1 MINAA
6 IFDMD
11 GTFLDS
17 MPYWMNAGE
26 NFLESLQIQAEEN
39 LGEKLLDMTLQDG
52 CIYLKEKYS
61 LNLSPKQIEEKIK
74 DILLSAYSEKIQFKE
89 GAMAFLE
96 KLKKTGAKIA
106 VCTHTDRSLFSPAFK
121 RLGLENF
128 FDYVISAKE
137 FGLSKSHPEI
147 FFHVAEKLN
156 SKPEETWIFEDALY
170 AIITAKKAGFK
181 TAGIFDTSSK
191 KDEEKIKKIVT
202 KYFYTYSTAE
212 SFFFQ
217 DKKEFLK

>member
-17 MPYWMNAGE
+17 MPYWMNAG
-26 NFLESLQIQAEEN
+26 NFFLESLQIQGEEN
-39 LGEKLLDMTLQDG
+39 LGEKLLDMTLPEG

-61 LNLSPKQIEEKIK
+61 LNLSPEQIEEKIK
-74 DILLSAYSEKIQFKE
+74 NILLSAYTNEISFK
-89 GAMAFLE
+89 GTSLSFLK
-96 KLKKTGAKIA
+96 KLKESGSKIA
-106 VCTHTDRSLFSPAFK
+106 VCTHTERSLFSPAFK

-156 SKPEETWIFEDALY
+156 SKPEETWVFEDALY
-170 AIITAKKAGFK
+170 AIITAKRAGFK
-181 TAGIFDTSSK
+181 TAGIFDSSSQ
-191 KDEEKIKKIVT
+191 KDEEKIKKIAT
-202 KYFYTYSTAE
+202 KYFYTYSEAE

-217 DKKEFLK
+217 KNEEF

>member
-17 MPYWMNAGE
+17 MPYWMNAGSF
-26 NFLESLQIQAEEN
+26 FLESLQIQGEEN
-39 LGEKLLDMTLQDG
+39 LGEKLLDMTLPEG

-61 LNLSPKQIEEKIK
+61 LNLSPEQIEEKIK
-74 DILLSAYSEKIQFKE
+74 NILLSAYTNEISFK
-89 GAMAFLE
+89 GTSLSFLK
-96 KLKKTGAKIA
+96 KLKESGSKIA
-106 VCTHTDRSLFSPAFK
+106 VCTHTERSLFSPAFK

-202 KYFYTYSTAE
+202 KYFYNYSKAE
-212 SFFFQ
+212 AFFFQ

>member
-61 LNLSPKQIEEKIK
+61 LNLSPEQIEEKIK
-74 DILLSAYSEKIQFKE
+74 
-89 GAMAFLE
+89 
-96 KLKKTGAKIA
+96 
-106 VCTHTDRSLFSPAFK
+106 
-121 RLGLENF
+121 
-128 FDYVISAKE
+128 
-137 FGLSKSHPEI
+137 KS
-147 FFHVAEKLN
+147 
-156 SKPEETWIFEDALY
+156 
-170 AIITAKKAGFK
+170 
-181 TAGIFDTSSK
+181 
-191 KDEEKIKKIVT
+191 VT
-202 KYFYTYSTAE
+202 KYFYTYSKAE
-212 SFFFQ
+212 AFFFQ
-217 DKKEFLK
+217 EKKEFLK

>member
-17 MPYWMNAGE
+17 MPYWMNAGSF
-26 NFLESLQIQAEEN
+26 FLESLQIQGEEN
-39 LGEKLLDMTLQDG
+39 LGEKLLDMTLPEG

-61 LNLSPKQIEEKIK
+61 LNLSPEQIEEKIK
-74 DILLSAYSEKIQFKE
+74 NILLSAYTNEISFK
-89 GAMAFLE
+89 GTSLSFLK
-96 KLKKTGAKIA
+96 KLKESGSKIA
-106 VCTHTDRSLFSPAFK
+106 VCTHTERSLFSPAFK

-156 SKPEETWIFEDALY
+156 SKTEETWIFEDALY
-170 AIITAKKAGFK
+170 AIITAKRAGFK
-181 TAGIFDTSSK
+181 TAGIFDSSSQ
-191 KDEEKIKKIVT
+191 KDEEKIKKIAT
-202 KYFYTYSTAE
+202 KYFYTYSETE

-217 DKKEFLK
+217 KTRNFK

>member
-61 LNLSPKQIEEKIK
+61 LNLSPEQIEEKIK
-74 DILLSAYSEKIQFKE
+74 NILLSAYSEKIQFKE

-96 KLKKTGAKIA
+96 KLKKNGAKIA
-106 VCTHTDRSLFSPAFK
+106 VCTHTDRSLF
-121 RLGLENF
+121 F
-128 FDYVISAKE
+128 FVL
-137 FGLSKSHPEI
+137 FSHS
-147 FFHVAEKLN
+147 HTSL
-156 SKPEETWIFEDALY
+156 LY
-170 AIITAKKAGFK
+170 
-181 TAGIFDTSSK
+181 S
-191 KDEEKIKKIVT
+191 VT
-202 KYFYTYSTAE
+202 
-212 SFFFQ
+212 
-217 DKKEFLK
+217 

>member
-17 MPYWMNAGE
+17 MPFWMNAGSF
-26 NFLESLQIQAEEN
+26 FLESLQIQGEEN
-39 LGEKLLDMTLQDG
+39 LGEKLLDMTLPEG

-61 LNLSPKQIEEKIK
+61 LNLSPEQIEEKIK
-74 DILLSAYSEKIQFKE
+74 NILLSAYTNEISFK
-89 GAMAFLE
+89 GTSLSFLK
-96 KLKKTGAKIA
+96 KLKESGSKIA

-156 SKPEETWIFEDALY
+156 SKPEETWVFEDALY
-170 AIITAKKAGFK
+170 AIITAKRAGFK
-181 TAGIFDTSSK
+181 TAGIFDSSSQ
-191 KDEEKIKKIVT
+191 KDEEKIKKIAT
-202 KYFYTYSTAE
+202 KYFYTYSEAE

-217 DKKEFLK
+217 KNEEF

>member
-17 MPYWMNAGE
+17 MPYWMNAGSF
-26 NFLESLQIQAEEN
+26 FLESLQIKGEEN
-39 LGEKLLDMTLQDG
+39 LGEKLLDMTLPEG

-61 LNLSPKQIEEKIK
+61 LNLSPEQIEEKIK
-74 DILLSAYSEKIQFKE
+74 NILLSVYTNEISFK
-89 GAMAFLE
+89 GTSLSFLK
-96 KLKKTGAKIA
+96 KLKESGSKIA
-106 VCTHTDRSLFSPAFK
+106 VCTHTERSLFSPAFK

-137 FGLSKSHPEI
+137 FGFSKSHPEI

-156 SKPEETWIFEDALY
+156 SKPEETWVFEDALY
-170 AIITAKKAGFK
+170 AIITAKRAGFK
-181 TAGIFDTSSK
+181 TAGIFDSSSQ
-191 KDEEKIKKIVT
+191 KDEEKIKKIAT
-202 KYFYTYSTAE
+202 KYFYTYSEAE

-217 DKKEFLK
+217 KTRNSK

>member
-17 MPYWMNAGE
+17 MPYWMNAGSF
-26 NFLESLQIQAEEN
+26 FLESLQIQGEEN
-39 LGEKLLDMTLQDG
+39 LGEKLLDMTLPEG

-61 LNLSPKQIEEKIK
+61 LNLSPEQIEEKIK
-74 DILLSAYSEKIQFKE
+74 NILLSAYTNKISFK
-89 GAMAFLE
+89 GTSLSFLK
-96 KLKKTGAKIA
+96 KLKESGSKIA
-106 VCTHTDRSLFSPAFK
+106 VCTHTERSLFSPAFK

-156 SKPEETWIFEDALY
+156 SKPEETWVFEDALY
-170 AIITAKKAGFK
+170 AIITAKRAGFK
-181 TAGIFDTSSK
+181 TAGIFDSSSQ
-191 KDEEKIKKIVT
+191 KDEEKIKKIAT
-202 KYFYTYSTAE
+202 KYFYTYSEAE

-217 DKKEFLK
+217 KNEEF

>member
-61 LNLSPKQIEEKIK
+61 LNLSPEQIEEKIK
-74 DILLSAYSEKIQFKE
+74 DMLI
-89 GAMAFLE
+89 
-96 KLKKTGAKIA
+96 
-106 VCTHTDRSLFSPAFK
+106 
-121 RLGLENF
+121 
-128 FDYVISAKE
+128 
-137 FGLSKSHPEI
+137 
-147 FFHVAEKLN
+147 
-156 SKPEETWIFEDALY
+156 
-170 AIITAKKAGFK
+170 
-181 TAGIFDTSSK
+181 
-191 KDEEKIKKIVT
+191 
-202 KYFYTYSTAE
+202 
-212 SFFFQ
+212 
-217 DKKEFLK
+217 

>member
-17 MPYWMNAGE
+17 MPYWMNAG
-26 NFLESLQIQAEEN
+26 NFFLESLQIQGEEN
-39 LGEKLLDMTLQDG
+39 LGEKLLDMTLPEG

-61 LNLSPKQIEEKIK
+61 LNLSTEQIEEKIK
-74 DILLSAYSEKIQFKE
+74 NILLSAYTNEISFK
-89 GAMAFLE
+89 GTSLSFLK
-96 KLKKTGAKIA
+96 KLKESGSKIA
-106 VCTHTDRSLFSPAFK
+106 VCTHTERSLFSPAFK

-181 TAGIFDTSSK
+181 TARIFDTSSK
-191 KDEEKIKKIVT
+191 KDEEKIKKIAT
-202 KYFYTYSTAE
+202 KYFYTYSEAE

-217 DKKEFLK
+217 KNEEF

>member
-17 MPYWMNAGE
+17 MPYWMNAGSF
-26 NFLESLQIQAEEN
+26 FLESLQIQGEEN
-39 LGEKLLDMTLQDG
+39 LGEKLLDMTLPEG

-61 LNLSPKQIEEKIK
+61 LNLSPEQIEEKIK
-74 DILLSAYSEKIQFKE
+74 NILLSAYTNEISFKN
-89 GAMAFLE
+89 GSLSFLK
-96 KLKKTGAKIA
+96 KLKESGSKIA
-106 VCTHTDRSLFSPAFK
+106 VCTHTERSLFSPAFK

-156 SKPEETWIFEDALY
+156 SKPEETWVFEDALY
-170 AIITAKKAGFK
+170 AIITAKRAGFK
-181 TAGIFDTSSK
+181 TAGIFDSSSQ
-191 KDEEKIKKIVT
+191 KDEEKIKKIAT
-202 KYFYTYSTAE
+202 KYFYTYSEAE

-217 DKKEFLK
+217 KNEEF

>member
-17 MPYWMNAGE
+17 MPYWMNAGSF
-26 NFLESLQIQAEEN
+26 FLESLQIQGEEN
-39 LGEKLLDMTLQDG
+39 LGEKLLDMTLPEG

-61 LNLSPKQIEEKIK
+61 LNLSPEQIEEKIK
-74 DILLSAYSEKIQFKE
+74 NILLSAYTNEISFK
-89 GAMAFLE
+89 GTSLSFLK
-96 KLKKTGAKIA
+96 KLKESGSKIA
-106 VCTHTDRSLFSPAFK
+106 VCTHTERSLFSPAFK

-156 SKPEETWIFEDALY
+156 SKPEETWVFEDALY
-170 AIITAKKAGFK
+170 AIITAKRAGFK
-181 TAGIFDTSSK
+181 TAGIFDSSSQ
-191 KDEEKIKKIVT
+191 KDEEKIKKIAT
-202 KYFYTYSTAE
+202 KYFYTYSETE

-217 DKKEFLK
+217 KTRNFK

>member
-17 MPYWMNAGE
+17 MPYWMNAGSF
-26 NFLESLQIQAEEN
+26 FLESLQIQGEEN
-39 LGEKLLDMTLQDG
+39 LGEKLLDMTLPEG

-61 LNLSPKQIEEKIK
+61 LNLSPEQIEEKIK
-74 DILLSAYSEKIQFKE
+74 NILLSAYTNEISFK
-89 GAMAFLE
+89 GTSLSFLK
-96 KLKKTGAKIA
+96 KLKESGSKIA
-106 VCTHTDRSLFSPAFK
+106 VCTHTERSLFSPAFK

-156 SKPEETWIFEDALY
+156 SKTEETWIFEDALY
-170 AIITAKKAGFK
+170 AIITAKRAGFK
-181 TAGIFDTSSK
+181 TAGIFDSSSQ
-191 KDEEKIKKIVT
+191 KDEEKIKKIAT
-202 KYFYTYSTAE
+202 KYFYTYSEAE

-217 DKKEFLK
+217 KNEEF

>member
-17 MPYWMNAGE
+17 MPYWMNAGSF
-26 NFLESLQIQAEEN
+26 FLESLQIQGEEN
-39 LGEKLLDMTLQDG
+39 LGEKLLDMTLPEG

-61 LNLSPKQIEEKIK
+61 LNLSPEQIEEKIK
-74 DILLSAYSEKIQFKE
+74 NILLSAYTNEISFK
-89 GAMAFLE
+89 GTSLSFLK
-96 KLKKTGAKIA
+96 KLKESGSKIA
-106 VCTHTDRSLFSPAFK
+106 VCTHTERSLFSPAFK

-156 SKPEETWIFEDALY
+156 SKTEETWVFEDALY
-170 AIITAKKAGFK
+170 AIITAKRAGFK
-181 TAGIFDTSSK
+181 TAGIFDSSSQ
-191 KDEEKIKKIVT
+191 KDEEKIKKIAT
-202 KYFYTYSTAE
+202 KYFYTYSEAE

-217 DKKEFLK
+217 KNEEF

>member
-17 MPYWMNAGE
+17 MPYWMNAGSF
-26 NFLESLQIQAEEN
+26 FLESLQIQGEEN
-39 LGEKLLDMTLQDG
+39 LGEKLLDMTLPEG

-61 LNLSPKQIEEKIK
+61 LNLSPEQIEEKIK
-74 DILLSAYSEKIQFKE
+74 NILLSAYTNEISFK
-89 GAMAFLE
+89 GTSLSFLK
-96 KLKKTGAKIA
+96 KLKESGSKIA

-156 SKPEETWIFEDALY
+156 SKPEETWVFEDALY
-170 AIITAKKAGFK
+170 AIITAKRAGFK
-181 TAGIFDTSSK
+181 TAGIFDSSSQ
-191 KDEEKIKKIVT
+191 KDEEKIKKIAT
-202 KYFYTYSTAE
+202 KYFYTYREAE

-217 DKKEFLK
+217 KNEEF

>member
-17 MPYWMNAGE
+17 MPYWMNAGK

-61 LNLSPKQIEEKIK
+61 LNLSPEQIEEKIK

-96 KLKKTGAKIA
+96 KLKKKRENKAILIKIYFIVFPFDRVLYIVHIMLA
-106 VCTHTDRSLFSPAFK
+106 RTDIH
-121 RLGLENF
+121 
-128 FDYVISAKE
+128 VI
-137 FGLSKSHPEI
+137 I
-147 FFHVAEKLN
+147 
-156 SKPEETWIFEDALY
+156 
-170 AIITAKKAGFK
+170 
-181 TAGIFDTSSK
+181 
-191 KDEEKIKKIVT
+191 
-202 KYFYTYSTAE
+202 
-212 SFFFQ
+212 Q
-217 DKKEFLK
+217 QFLQ

>member
-17 MPYWMNAGE
+17 MPYWMNAGSF
-26 NFLESLQIQAEEN
+26 FLESLQIQGEEN
-39 LGEKLLDMTLQDG
+39 LGEKLLDMTLPEG

-61 LNLSPKQIEEKIK
+61 LNLSPEQIEEKIK
-74 DILLSAYSEKIQFKE
+74 NILLSAYTNEISFK
-89 GAMAFLE
+89 GTSLSFLK
-96 KLKKTGAKIA
+96 KLKESGSKIA
-106 VCTHTDRSLFSPAFK
+106 VCTHTERSLFSPAFK

-137 FGLSKSHPEI
+137 FGFSKSHPEI

-156 SKPEETWIFEDALY
+156 SKPEETWVFEDALY
-170 AIITAKKAGFK
+170 AIITAKRAGFK
-181 TAGIFDTSSK
+181 TAGIFDSSSQ
-191 KDEEKIKKIVT
+191 KDEEKIKKIAT
-202 KYFYTYSTAE
+202 KYFYTYNEAE

-217 DKKEFLK
+217 KTRNSK

>member
-17 MPYWMNAGE
+17 MPYWMNAGSF
-26 NFLESLQIQAEEN
+26 FLESLQIQGEEN
-39 LGEKLLDMTLQDG
+39 LGEKLLDMTLPEG

-61 LNLSPKQIEEKIK
+61 LNLSPEQIEEKIK
-74 DILLSAYSEKIQFKE
+74 NILLSAYTNEISFK
-89 GAMAFLE
+89 GTSLSFLK
-96 KLKKTGAKIA
+96 KLKESGSKIA
-106 VCTHTDRSLFSPAFK
+106 VCTHTERSLFSPAFK

-156 SKPEETWIFEDALY
+156 SKPEETWVFEDALY
-170 AIITAKKAGFK
+170 AIITAKRAGFK
-181 TAGIFDTSSK
+181 TAGIFDSSSQ
-191 KDEEKIKKIVT
+191 KDEEKIKKIAT
-202 KYFYTYSTAE
+202 KYFYTYSEAE

-217 DKKEFLK
+217 KNEEF

>member
-1 MINAA
+1 MINTA

-17 MPYWMNAGE
+17 MPYWINAGSF
-26 NFLESLQIQAEEN
+26 FLESLQIQGEEN
-39 LGEKLLDMTLQDG
+39 LGEKLLDMTLPEG

-61 LNLSPKQIEEKIK
+61 LNLSPEQIEEKIK
-74 DILLSAYSEKIQFKE
+74 NILLSAYTNEISFK
-89 GAMAFLE
+89 GTSLSFLK
-96 KLKKTGAKIA
+96 KLKESGSKIA
-106 VCTHTDRSLFSPAFK
+106 VCTHTERSLFSPAFK

-156 SKPEETWIFEDALY
+156 SKPEETWVFEDALY
-170 AIITAKKAGFK
+170 AIITAKRAGFK
-181 TAGIFDTSSK
+181 TAGIFDSSSQ
-191 KDEEKIKKIVT
+191 KDEEKIKKIAT
-202 KYFYTYSTAE
+202 KYFYTYSEAE

-217 DKKEFLK
+217 KNEEF